1 MGRFKFDFNLA
12 AKEAYQRHT
21 VLQKDAIFAENH
33 SGTIILPPKPNWFFQ
48 FFREFGIKNIKS
60 KDTGFGA
67 LAIRVMRY
75 GMYVAKSVSINER
88 SLKFNLA
95 MRRFNLFSTNLEK
108 DLMGVIDHEIGH
120 LVVKRSLTLTD
131 TTPDGESRADVYAG
145 LRAIQRFGKNDP
157 DAADTGFSRL
167 SYFLSNPESTTHL
180 TTLAVDRMKLD
191 SQTADFISL
200 TPKQTAKLAAHYAA
214 KYVPTGREIKQ
225 LKKDFSVIAKRPSI
239 RADNLS
245 TLRKI
250 SNITFAAPV
259 DSLTFYMG
267 ARTLNS
273 YMKLYEGSIFRGE
286 DGDQWRRIRPLL
298 QERMRQSIHGKTLR
312 YFADTAADI
321 VDQHD
326 PQPQTAARHASS
338 SPRAAW

>member
-21 VLQKDAIFAENH
+21 TLQKNVVFAENH
-33 SGTIILPPKPNWFFQ
+33 SGKMILPPKPNWFFN
-48 FFREFGIKNIKS
+48 FFREFGIKEIKAE
-60 KDTGFGA
+60 DTGFGA
-67 LAIRVMRY
+67 LAIHLLRY
-75 GMYVAKSVSINER
+75 GMYVVKSVSINEKN
-88 SLKFNLA
+88 LKFNLA
-95 MRRFNLFSTNLEK
+95 TMRFNLFSTNLEK
-108 DLMGVIDHEIGH
+108 DLMGAIDHEIGH
-120 LVVKRSLTLTD
+120 IVVKRSFTINN
-131 TTPDGESRADVYAG
+131 TTPDGETRADVYAG
-145 LRAIQRFGKNDP
+145 LRAMQRFGKNDP

-167 SYFLSNPESTTHL
+167 SYFLSHPETTTHL

-191 SQTADFISL
+191 SRTADFISL
-200 TPKQTAKLAAHYAA
+200 TPKQTAKLAAHYAE
-214 KYVPTGREIKQ
+214 KFVPTGREIKQ
-225 LKKDFSVIAKRPSI
+225 LKKDFAAIAKRPSI

-267 ARTLNS
+267 ARTLNV

-286 DGDQWRRIRPLL
+286 DGDQWRRIRTAL
-298 QERMRQSIHGKTLR
+298 QERMRQSVHGKTLR
-312 YFADTAADI
+312 YFADNAADL